1 MSNTGDEQPRDE
13 TDIPG
18 EEETAAAQADAEAAG
33 AEEGADATNAI
44 DPADAEADQDEA
56 ADEEGEGV
64 VENFPGAES
73 ELVELK
79 DQLLRARAETE
90 NVRRRAAR
98 EKEDASRYAIA
109 NFARDMLS
117 VADNMARALEALPEE
132 DRSGDSPMASL
143 AQGIE
148 MTERELLAAFDR
160 HGIKKIEPMG
170 EKFDHNLHQAM
181 FEMPDDSAA
190 PGTVVQV
197 MQAGYVI
204 ADRLLRPAMV
214 GIAKAAAPAADDN
227 ETPEEDTGGTVDTS
241 A

>member
-18 EEETAAAQADAEAAG
+18 EEETAAAQADAKAAG
-33 AEEGADATNAI
+33 
-44 DPADAEADQDEA
+44 AEADQDEA
-56 ADEEGEGV
+56 TEDEGEDV
-64 VENFPGAES
+64 IENLPGAES
-73 ELVELK
+73 QLAELK

-98 EKEDASRYAIA
+98 DKEDASRYAIA

-117 VADNMARALEALPEE
+117 VADNMARALEAVPEE

-148 MTERELLAAFDR
+148 MTERELLAALDR

-214 GIAKAAAPAADDN
+214 GVAKAAAAAADAEEN
-227 ETPEEDTGGTVDTS
+227 ETPEEDTGGSVDTS
-241 A
+241 I